1 MVKVKI
7 CGITSYDDAIAALD
21 QGADAIG
28 FNFYSKSSRYIA
40 PADAREI
47 VDKLPPFVN
56 IVGVF
61 VNEFNL
67 EAVKSIAGMVKLSI
81 IQLHGSESQEYC
93 AQLTAWR
100 VIKALRVNENFNPE
114 HVKDF
119 RVSAILLDAYATDTY
134 GGTGTL
140 FDWRLALA
148 AKHYI
153 PRIILAGGLK
163 PENVVAAIRTVKPYG
178 VDVCSGVEESP
189 GRKDRVLL
197 QTFMQEVQ
205 RGRQEMMKSTTAKF
219 SRAIIE
225 DTLNKTQ
232 Y

>member
-1 MVKVKI
+1 MVKIKI
-7 CGITSYDDAIAALD
+7 CGITNYEDAQAALD
-21 QGADAIG
+21 LGADAIG

-47 VDKLPPFVN
+47 VDKLPPYVN

-67 EAVKSIAGMVKLSI
+67 PAVKSIAEMVKLSV
-81 IQLHGSESQEYC
+81 IQLHGSESAEYC

-100 VIKALRVNENFNPE
+100 VVKALRVNENFDPG

-119 RVSAILLDAYATDTY
+119 NVSAILLDAYAADTY

-148 AKHYI
+148 AKHYF
-153 PRIILAGGLK
+153 PNIILAGGLK
-163 PENVVAAIRTVKPYG
+163 PQNVVAAIKTVKPYA

-189 GRKDRVLL
+189 GRKDKVLM

-205 RGRQEMMKSTTAKF
+205 RGNQELMKSTTSKF
-219 SRAIIE
+219 SRAIIDE
-225 DTLNKTQ
+225 TLR
-232 Y
+232 

>member
-7 CGITSYDDAIAALD
+7 CGITNYEDAQAALD
-21 QGADAIG
+21 MGADAIG
-28 FNFYSKSSRYIA
+28 FNFYSKSSRYVA

-47 VDKLPPFVN
+47 VDKLPPYVN

-67 EAVKSIAGMVKLSI
+67 EAVKSIAEMAKLSAV
-81 IQLHGSESQEYC
+81 QLHGNESPDYC

-100 VIKALRVNENFNPE
+100 VIKALRVNENFDPG

-119 RVSAILLDAYATDTY
+119 HVSAILLDAYSTDTY

-148 AKHYI
+148 AKQYF
-153 PRIILAGGLK
+153 PNIILAGGLK
-163 PENVVAAIRTVKPYG
+163 PQNVVAAIKTVKPYA

-189 GRKDRVLL
+189 GRKDKVLM

-205 RGRQEMMKSTTAKF
+205 RGNQEMMKSTTSKL
-219 SRAIIE
+219 SRAMIDE
-225 DTLNKTQ
+225 TLR
-232 Y
+232 

>member
-1 MVKVKI
+1 MVKVKV

-21 QGADAIG
+21 LGAEAIG
-28 FNFYSKSSRYIA
+28 FNFYSKSSRYVA
-40 PADAREI
+40 PANAREI

-56 IVGVF
+56 LVGVF

-67 EAVKSIAGMVKLSI
+67 SAVKSIAEMVKLST
-81 IQLHGSESQEYC
+81 IQLHGNESAEYC
-93 AQLTAWR
+93 SQLTGWR
-100 VIKALRVNENFNPE
+100 VIKALRVNENFDPG

-119 RVSAILLDAYATDTY
+119 RVSAILLDAYSADTY

-148 AKHYI
+148 AKHYC

-163 PENVVAAIRTVKPYG
+163 PENVVAAIRTVKPYA

-189 GRKDRVLL
+189 GRKDKVLL
-197 QTFMQEVQ
+197 HTFMQEVQ
-205 RGRQEMMKSTTAKF
+205 RGRQEMMKSTTSKL
-219 SRAIIE
+219 SRAIIDE
-225 DTLNKTQ
+225 ALR
-232 Y
+232 

>member
-7 CGITSYDDAIAALD
+7 CGITNYDDAIAALD

-67 EAVKSIAGMVKLSI
+67 AAVKSIAEMVKLST
-81 IQLHGSESQEYC
+81 IQLHGNESQEYC

-100 VIKALRVNENFNPE
+100 IIKALRVSETFNPE

-119 RVSAILLDAYATDTY
+119 RVSAILLDAYAADTY
-134 GGTGTL
+134 GGTGAL

-148 AKHYI
+148 AKHYV

-163 PENVVAAIRTVKPYG
+163 PDNVVAAIRTVKPYA

-205 RGRQEMMKSTTAKF
+205 RGRQEMMKSTTSKF

-225 DTLNKTQ
+225 DTLNRNT
-232 Y
+232 